1 MRGQITEVCLT
12 AIAMMGMWVM
22 DKNAAVRI
30 VLERC
35 TLKALFTHNEIQP
48 DIFTLKY
55 RSVIQFNI
63 ESMPMG

>member
-48 DIFTLKY
+48 DIFT
-55 RSVIQFNI
+55 
-63 ESMPMG
+63 